1 MKRPTRSFPPANL
14 QTDIINSD
22 LLFFEKKSRQKKL
35 QLSGSLCRLHI
46 FNKGAVFPLLFDLRC
61 VFPKRKAGKRNF
73 SYRGSLCRLHIF
85 NKEAVFPL
93 LFDLRCIFPK
103 RKAGKRNFSYRGACA
118 DFIFSI
124 KGWFFRSNQKSVSQ
138 RKRFFNFIP
147 FAERLQGLSL
157 KRFLRGT
164 VRQ

>member
-73 SYRGSLCRLHIF
+73 SYRGVCADFIFSIKRRFFRSFLIYAVFFRKEKQAKETSVIGLCRLHIF
-85 NKEAVFPL
+85 NKGVVFPL
-93 LFDLRCIFPK
+93 QSK
-103 RKAGKRNFSYRGACA
+103 
-118 DFIFSI
+118 
-124 KGWFFRSNQKSVSQ
+124 
-138 RKRFFNFIP
+138 KRFQKETLF
-147 FAERLQGLSL
+147 
-157 KRFLRGT
+157 
-164 VRQ
+164 